1 MYLDIIVAAIIIISI
16 IFGIKNGVIVEFI
29 STFGV
34 VINFVIT
41 QKVTPMVLKYI
52 EKYLGSNYTYAYVI
66 TFVLVFIV
74 FSIFIHILNII
85 LKKQSVFFISRILG
99 GTISLVKGIII
110 SALVLLIFN
119 VTAETFP
126 KIKAYGKG
134 SITNEYFLKV
144 SRNADQYIPEFFK
157 EKLKTVRD
165 NKTIDKYIDKLF

>member
-1 MYLDIIVAAIIIISI
+1 M
-16 IFGIKNGVIVEFI
+16 
-29 STFGV
+29 
-34 VINFVIT
+34 
-41 QKVTPMVLKYI
+41 
-52 EKYLGSNYTYAYVI
+52 
-66 TFVLVFIV
+66 
-74 FSIFIHILNII
+74 
-85 LKKQSVFFISRILG
+85 G
-99 GTISLVKGIII
+99 GAISLIKGVII

-126 KIKAYGKG
+126 KIKVYGKD